1 MESSGAACG
10 RPGVSAPER
19 AAGPPALPAAL
30 ASLRPGRESWRP
42 HPCGSVEAAQSA
54 GPRVSALVGEW
65 GCTVAT
71 QRRKRRRIGV
81 LTACDPS
88 Y

>member
-19 AAGPPALPAAL
+19 AAGPSALPAAL

-54 GPRVSALVGEW
+54 GPRVSALVGGW
-65 GCTVAT
+65 GVGVH
-71 QRRKRRRIGV
+71 RRDSEEEEEENGGV
-81 LTACDPS
+81 NSL
-88 Y
+88 